1 MLQQYMP
8 SFLFF
13 FFVDMMHNILLNA
26 ASRHHHAVF
35 HLTALLIAERVQSVR
50 GWCIKLKVELC
61 EQSTASILLMI
72 CAVFL

>member
-8 SFLFF
+8 SFLFC
-13 FFVDMMHNILLNA
+13 FVDMMHNILLNA

-35 HLTALLIAERVQSVR
+35 HLTALLIAEREFKVLK

-61 EQSTASILLMI
+61 EQLTTLILPMI